1 MLSKYKIY
9 SDNIHASGS
18 DENQGIYF
26 IWPKPV
32 LQT

>member
-26 IWPKPV
+26 IWPY
-32 LQT
+32 LA